1 MIKTI
6 LKKNDYYPIKR
17 IIYILILAAVFFIC
31 YTVSASSDPKIK
43 EGNRYS
49 YKPLIDTPTN
59 CDSCCDIE
67 RSVKVFKDVLY
78 VRSTVVGLNGSN
90 ACFSLKTAN
99 IPKAFTTWIQKGRNR
114 PFQDV
119 YWYASDKQENLQN
132 FSIVV
137 VQSKSEPGNVI
148 ITVVP
153 RPRYAPGT
161 EVRITLIG
169 VEAGNK

>member
-1 MIKTI
+1 M
-6 LKKNDYYPIKR
+6 KR
-17 IIYILILAAVFFIC
+17 IIYVLILAVVLVIC
-31 YTVSASSDPKIK
+31 YSVSAKSEVKK
-43 EGNRYS
+43 RYS
-49 YKPLIDTPTN
+49 KKLSTDTVR

-67 RSVKVFKDVLY
+67 RHVKVFNDVLY
-78 VRSTVVGLNGSN
+78 VRSTTVGLNGSN

-99 IPKAFTTWIQKGRNR
+99 VPKTFTTWIQKGRNR
-114 PFQDV
+114 AFQDV
-119 YWYASDKQENLQN
+119 YWYASDKQENLQSL
-132 FSIVV
+132 SIVV

-169 VEAGNK
+169 VETGK